1 MALKQ
6 EKITEFGVTR
16 RREKKGEE
24 EYTQDG
30 SVDRHGRPAIKAK
43 SGGWQAGI
51 LLLGII
57 LTQILPT
64 NDTMLTSLYQQ
75 CVSNRLFHQI
85 HSYHIKSFVQ

>member
-1 MALKQ
+1 MMRSLEERDIVSLFFFLFSFLIEFLALKQ

-30 SVDRHGRPAIKAK
+30 SVDRHGRPAVKAK

-57 LTQILPT
+57 LTQLLPT
-64 NDTMLTSLYQQ
+64 SDTIQST
-75 CVSNRLFHQI
+75 
-85 HSYHIKSFVQ
+85 